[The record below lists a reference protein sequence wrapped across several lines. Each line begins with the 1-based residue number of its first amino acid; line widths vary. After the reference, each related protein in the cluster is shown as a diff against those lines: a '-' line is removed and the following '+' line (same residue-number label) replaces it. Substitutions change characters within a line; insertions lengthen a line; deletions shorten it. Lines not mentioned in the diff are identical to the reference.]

1 VKIGE
6 RPRRT
11 GHVVLYQPRD
21 EGRGLPLSLLHV
33 GSALAAPVVL
43 VDGRHDLAPEARVSE
58 LAQDALCLGVSV
70 RTGKPLADALK
81 ISRVARAARRSLP
94 VIWGGPHATFV
105 PEDCLATDDVDACV
119 TGQGERTFAL
129 VVGALL
135 RGGAQEGIPGLVWSE
150 GGVIARS
157 FLRPFEDVNAF
168 PSVDYGI
175 VDLETYFRA
184 RGVRCLDYCSSQIGA
199 NAGGEGSVWSGLAAE
214 RVAAEVQILAAR
226 HRLAEVAFKD
236 ADFFFDTRRAASIAE
251 RLAGSGPRVA
261 WSASGRPE
269 RLGGLPP
276 ETFQLFRASGCRRIR
291 LDVEAAGE
299 RAPDAAPSFAGVLET
314 AEKLRHAG
322 IGARFGFVVGREGE
336 SRRALAESYRMAKA
350 IRRIDPSFETPLWL
364 DVPYPASNARMDGPA
379 SFGGW
384 DRIDD
389 RRSPGPWT
397 PASARR
403 WVPRWN
409 FYLGYGFGPP
419 GRRIA
424 RRILHRLARARIA
437 LDFYRMDLDRHAVAF
452 FRRARTGSADP
463 WPIVTED

>member
-1 VKIGE
+1 
-6 RPRRT
+6 
-11 GHVVLYQPRD
+11 VLYQPRD

-33 GSALAAPVVL
+33 GSGLGAPVVL
-43 VDGRHDLAPEARVSE
+43 VDGRHDLAPEARISE
-58 LAQDALCLGVSV
+58 LARDALCLGVSV
-70 RTGKPLADALK
+70 RTGKPLADAIQ

-119 TGQGERTFAL
+119 AGQGERTFAL
-129 VVGALL
+129 VVAALL

-150 GGVIARS
+150 GGAIAHS
-157 FLRPFEDVNAF
+157 LPRPFEDVNAF
-168 PSVDYGI
+168 PSVDYGL
-175 VDLETYFRA
+175 VDLEAYFRA
-184 RGVRCLDYCSSQIGA
+184 RGVRCLDYCSSQTGTDA
-199 NAGGEGSVWSGLAAE
+199 AGGEASAWSGLVPE
-214 RVAAEVQILAAR
+214 RVAAEVHILSAR

-236 ADFFFDTRRAASIAE
+236 ADFFFDAGRAASIAE
-251 RLAGSGPRVA
+251 RLAASGLRVA

-269 RLGGLPP
+269 RLGALPA
-276 ETFQLFRASGCRRIR
+276 ESFQLFRASGCRQVRV
-291 LDVEAAGE
+291 DVGPVGE
-299 RAPDAAPSFAGVLET
+299 RSPDAAPSFAGVLET
-314 AEKLRHAG
+314 AEKLRQAG
-322 IGARFGFVVGREGE
+322 IGARFGFVVGRQGE

-350 IRRIDPSFETPLWL
+350 IRRIGPEFETPLWL
-364 DVPYPASNARMDGPA
+364 DVPYPASNGTTDGAA

-409 FYLGYGFGPP
+409 FYLGYGFAPP
-419 GRRIA
+419 GRRVA
-424 RRILHRLARARIA
+424 RRVLRRLARARIA
-437 LDFYRMDLDRHAVAF
+437 LDFYRMDLDRRAVAF
-452 FRRARTGSADP
+452 FRRARTGSAEP